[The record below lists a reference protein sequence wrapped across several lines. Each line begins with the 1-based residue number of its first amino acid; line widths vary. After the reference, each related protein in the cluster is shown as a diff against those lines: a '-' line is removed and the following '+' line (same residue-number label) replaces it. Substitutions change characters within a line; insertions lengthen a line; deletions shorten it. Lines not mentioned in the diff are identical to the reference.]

1 VIEMDEEKGTLK
13 RFIII
18 VVVMVVIILGI
29 YYLTKYT
36 VKKDTTSNTSDN
48 TTEVTVD
55 NSKAIV
61 GTMLN
66 KVASEYYV
74 IIYNSTSSDA
84 SSYEQMVTSYKAK
97 TNALPVYTVDL
108 NNALN
113 SKFYSDTTTN
123 PIADNINDLKFGNIT
138 VIKVKSSKITNAYE
152 TVSAIKKVWK
162 IS

>member
-1 VIEMDEEKGTLK
+1 MDEEKGILK

-18 VVVMVVIILGI
+18 VIVMVLIIVGI
-29 YYLTKYT
+29 YYLTKYA
-36 VKKDTTSNTSDN
+36 VKKDTSSSTSSDN
-48 TTEVTVD
+48 TSEVTVD

-74 IIYNSTSSDA
+74 IIYDSTSSDA
-84 SSYEQMVTSYKAK
+84 SSYTQMVTSYKAV

-113 SKFYSDTTTN
+113 SKYYSASDTN

-138 VIKVKSSKITNAYE
+138 VLKVKKGKITNAYE
-152 TVSAIKKVWK
+152 TVSSIKKVWK